1 MKILWKGANMKTSFA
16 GKALSW
22 MLAAM
27 LCFSLTPAWAKEAKE
42 AVDTNP
48 KQQTS
53 SSQAESTEGLPSDSQ
68 ETPTGL
74 SEATQEEGERASA
87 SIDSEESDALDPAGD
102 GAFADGTGD
111 VGDDEAV
118 SEEKPDAAEDP
129 DAPEGDTSVEAPIEE
144 GAYLIRSLT
153 ANTMVLDV
161 AGGSIENSANVQL
174 YGSNMTAAQRF
185 RAVVDENGWYTFVN
199 ENSGKVLDVADGKA
213 EPGANVQQYAE
224 NGTDGQKWR
233 LVECADGSFKIESKL
248 AEGLMLDVADGR
260 GVNGANVQVYAENE
274 ALAQRFVFVDVSPE
288 VPASDSVPAGT
299 YYLQSALDTSLSLSI
314 MDRSRDNGA
323 DACLAWG
330 DAATSR
336 QFTIT
341 IGEDGYATLRN
352 VNSGRMLDA
361 ADGNLVPG
369 TRVQQYG
376 TQAVANAQ
384 KWAFRANDDGT
395 YTVVSKASG
404 LALDVCDAVAN
415 GGVRVQL
422 YTPNGTAGQKW
433 VLTSVERA
441 LEDGLY
447 TFSTLLDGGKSVT
460 VQDNA
465 TADGTRVQLWSRSGV
480 PAQKF
485 LLSWHAYS
493 VPSDPA
499 NEDEGVQQEGG
510 SSTEAALDAPEE
522 EIPEQSPV
530 EAWAVTLR
538 PMTGTGQYL
547 TAWDNRAVTLE
558 QPSESEW
565 LRQLWIPTYA
575 SAGGVQFQNV
585 ATKEMLDVSDAG
597 TYDGCPIGTYPSNN
611 TLGQAYYADIVD
623 PIDQGTYIV
632 QSVSDGRA
640 LDVVDGSRSNG
651 ANVQLWTPNDSGAQ
665 AWVIE
670 GVGGGFYNVI
680 NARSKKALDVADG
693 VWAAQTN
700 VQQYTRNWSNAQK
713 WYAVANEDGSYSF
726 VSPDGLCALDAADG
740 GGWDGANV
748 QIYDA
753 NGSAAQ
759 KWRLIPT
766 TYVPQDFE
774 DLLGSFTTYSTNT
787 WNGTYNMQRAL
798 NSFNGV
804 VLQPGESVSFF
815 GVAGPCGAAE
825 GYLPA
830 GVVGGVGYGGG
841 ICQASTTIYGAAI
854 RAGFGIVDRQNHSV
868 PSTYVPIGLDAMV
881 NWGTSDLVVRNDTDY
896 PAKFVIH
903 TYDNVLTCEIWGIQP
918 DWYDY
923 IEPISWYTSS
933 SSANAQRI
941 YYKDGVAVYTEWLP
955 SSYYW

>member
-1 MKILWKGANMKTSFA
+1 
-16 GKALSW
+16 
-22 MLAAM
+22 
-27 LCFSLTPAWAKEAKE
+27 
-42 AVDTNP
+42 
-48 KQQTS
+48 
-53 SSQAESTEGLPSDSQ
+53 
-68 ETPTGL
+68 
-74 SEATQEEGERASA
+74 
-87 SIDSEESDALDPAGD
+87 
-102 GAFADGTGD
+102 
-111 VGDDEAV
+111 
-118 SEEKPDAAEDP
+118 
-129 DAPEGDTSVEAPIEE
+129 
-144 GAYLIRSLT
+144 
-153 ANTMVLDV
+153 
-161 AGGSIENSANVQL
+161 
-174 YGSNMTAAQRF
+174 
-185 RAVVDENGWYTFVN
+185 
-199 ENSGKVLDVADGKA
+199 
-213 EPGANVQQYAE
+213 
-224 NGTDGQKWR
+224 
-233 LVECADGSFKIESKL
+233 
-248 AEGLMLDVADGR
+248 
-260 GVNGANVQVYAENE
+260 
-274 ALAQRFVFVDVSPE
+274 
-288 VPASDSVPAGT
+288 
-299 YYLQSALDTSLSLSI
+299 

-341 IGEDGYATLRN
+341 VGEDGYATLRN

-404 LALDVCDAVAN
+404 LALDVCDAVAT

-422 YTPNGTAGQKW
+422 YTPKGTAGQKW

-465 TADGTRVQLWSRSGV
+465 TADGIRVQLWSRSGV

-499 NEDEGVQQEGG
+499 NEDEGVQQEGS

-530 EAWAVTLR
+530 EAWAVSLR
-538 PMTGTGQYL
+538 PMTATGQYL

-700 VQQYTRNWSNAQK
+700 VQQYTRKWSNAQK

-726 VSPDGLCALDAADG
+726 VSPDGRCALDAADG

-748 QIYDA
+748 QIYYA
-753 NGSAAQ
+753 HYLRSAGFR
-759 KWRLIPT
+759 RLA
-766 TYVPQDFE
+766 
-774 DLLGSFTTYSTNT
+774 
-787 WNGTYNMQRAL
+787 R
-798 NSFNGV
+798 
-804 VLQPGESVSFF
+804 VLHDVFDQHVERHLQHAESVELVQRRRAPTGRIRFVLRRCRPVRRCRGLSS
-815 GVAGPCGAAE
+815 GRRGRRRRLRRR
-825 GYLPA
+825 YLP
-830 GVVGGVGYGGG
+830 
-841 ICQASTTIYGAAI
+841 
-854 RAGFGIVDRQNHSV
+854 GFDHHLRCGNPRR
-868 PSTYVPIGLDAMV
+868 
-881 NWGTSDLVVRNDTDY
+881 VRHCR
-896 PAKFVIH
+896 P
-903 TYDNVLTCEIWGIQP
+903 P
-918 DWYDY
+918 
-923 IEPISWYTSS
+923 EPF
-933 SSANAQRI
+933 
-941 YYKDGVAVYTEWLP
+941 GAVYLRAHRT
-955 SSYYW
+955 